1 MGIMIVVRCRNE
13 YIEDG
18 EWKSNELTLNH
29 INDSFIIT
37 RLNIQDQTYINKE
50 FSKEELIRY
59 LDLLYM
65 QRIET
70 GFIESCFSYLSNLE
84 KK

>member
-1 MGIMIVVRCRNE
+1 MIVVKYINE

-18 EWKSNELTLNH
+18 EWKGNQLTLNH
-29 INDSFIIT
+29 IDDSFIIT
-37 RLNIQDQTYINKE
+37 HLNISEQTYINKE

-59 LDLLYM
+59 LDTLYL

-70 GFIESCFSYLSNLE
+70 GFVKACFSYLSNLN
-84 KK
+84 K

>member
-1 MGIMIVVRCRNE
+1 MVVVKCINE

-18 EWKSNELTLNH
+18 EWKGNQLTLNH
-29 INDSFIIT
+29 VDDRFIIT
-37 RLNIQDQTYINKE
+37 RLNIQEQTYINKE

-59 LDLLYM
+59 LDTLYL

-70 GFIESCFSYLSNLE
+70 GFIESCFNYLNNLE
-84 KK
+84 K

>member
-1 MGIMIVVRCRNE
+1 MIVVKCINE

-29 INDSFIIT
+29 IDDSFIIT
-37 RLNIQDQTYINKE
+37 HLNISEQTYIKKE

-59 LDLLYM
+59 LDTLYL

-70 GFIESCFSYLSNLE
+70 GFVEACFSYLSNLN
-84 KK
+84 K

>member
-1 MGIMIVVRCRNE
+1 MIVVKCINE

-18 EWKSNELTLNH
+18 EWKSKELTLNH
-29 INDSFIIT
+29 INEVFIIT
-37 RLNIQDQTYINKE
+37 HLDIQEQTYINKE

-59 LDLLYM
+59 LDMLYI

-70 GFIESCFSYLSNLE
+70 GFVEACFSYLSNLN
-84 KK
+84 K

>member
-1 MGIMIVVRCRNE
+1 MVVVKCRNE
-13 YIEDG
+13 YIENG
-18 EWKSNELTLNH
+18 EWKSKELTLNH
-29 INDSFIIT
+29 INEVFIIT
-37 RLNIQDQTYINKE
+37 HLDIQEQTYINKE

-59 LDLLYM
+59 LDVLYM

>member
-1 MGIMIVVRCRNE
+1 MVVVKCINE

-18 EWKSNELTLNH
+18 EWKSKELTLNH
-29 INDSFIIT
+29 INEVFIIT
-37 RLNIQDQTYINKE
+37 HLDIQEQTYINKE
-50 FSKEELIRY
+50 FSKEELIKY
-59 LDLLYM
+59 LDMLYI

-70 GFIESCFSYLSNLE
+70 GFVEACFSYLSNL

>member
-1 MGIMIVVRCRNE
+1 MKVVKCINE

-18 EWKSNELTLNH
+18 ELKSNELTLNR
-29 INDSFIIT
+29 INENFIIT
-37 RLNIQDQTYINKE
+37 HLDIQEQTYINKE
-50 FSKEELIRY
+50 FTEEELIRY
-59 LDLLYM
+59 LDMLYL

-70 GFIESCFSYLSNLE
+70 GFVEACFSYLSNL

>member
-1 MGIMIVVRCRNE
+1 MIVAKCKNE

-18 EWKSNELTLNH
+18 EWKRNELTLNC
-29 INDSFIIT
+29 INENFIIT
-37 RLNIQDQTYINKE
+37 HLDIQEQTYINKE
-50 FSKEELIRY
+50 FTKEELIRY
-59 LDLLYM
+59 LDTLYL